1 MKTMSMYLR
10 LSCYTEGFFFFFE
23 TWIFHYSEIVGHQN
37 RIQLGILRESSGV
50 DATEEDKAI
59 PAAFSYD
66 HSNGDCSSV
75 CCTCR
80 ALEILFLCKPQ
91 VKDGF

>member
-1 MKTMSMYLR
+1 MDIPLLR
-10 LSCYTEGFFFFFE
+10 NGGQ
-23 TWIFHYSEIVGHQN
+23 IVGHQN